1 MTGWPRVARRT
12 RVERGSRADDA
23 GVATVFVCLT
33 LALLLVFTGTG
44 LHLGAAMVA
53 RHRAE
58 AAADLGA
65 LAGAA
70 AVLNGSPCD
79 RAGELVRQN
88 AAELISCTQEGL
100 DVRVRVRVEVPFAGL
115 GAGAEGQ
122 AHAGPQVP

>member
-1 MTGWPRVARRT
+1 MTRWHGIAHRGP
-12 RVERGSRADDA
+12 VERKSRPEDA

-33 LALLLVFTGTG
+33 CALLLVFTGIG
-44 LHLGAAMVA
+44 LHLGAATVA

-70 AVLNGSPCD
+70 AVLTGSPCD

-88 AAELISCTQEGL
+88 AADLVSCTQEGL

-115 GAGAEGQ
+115 GAAAEGQ
-122 AHAGPQVP
+122 ARAGPQAP